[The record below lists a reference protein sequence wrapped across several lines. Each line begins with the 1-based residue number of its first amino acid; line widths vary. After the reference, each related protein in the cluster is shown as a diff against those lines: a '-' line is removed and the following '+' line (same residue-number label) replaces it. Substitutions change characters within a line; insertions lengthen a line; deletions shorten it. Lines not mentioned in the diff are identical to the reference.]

1 MILLTRLNGTQ
12 LGINADLIERVE
24 SSGDTVVS
32 LIDST
37 KYVVAESPADVVERI
52 VQFRG
57 RVLAEADRVLID
69 EGRTRAGLRL
79 VVEQEPDPSERTA
92 DAAGSARA
100 TAAPITPITPGRS

>member
-12 LGINADLIERVE
+12 FGINADLIERVE

-52 VQFRG
+52 VEFRG
-57 RVLAEADRVLID
+57 RVLAEADRALLD
-69 EGRTRAGLRL
+69 EGRARQGLRL
-79 VVEQEPDPSERTA
+79 VVEQEADPA
-92 DAAGSARA
+92 DP
-100 TAAPITPITPGRS
+100 AAPITPLNPGRS

>member
-24 SSGDTVVS
+24 SGGDTVVS

-69 EGRTRAGLRL
+69 EGRTRTGLRL
-79 VVEQEPDPSERTA
+79 VVEQEPDSSDRSA
-92 DAAGSARA
+92 DAGSSRPA
-100 TAAPITPITPGRS
+100 AAPITPITPGRS